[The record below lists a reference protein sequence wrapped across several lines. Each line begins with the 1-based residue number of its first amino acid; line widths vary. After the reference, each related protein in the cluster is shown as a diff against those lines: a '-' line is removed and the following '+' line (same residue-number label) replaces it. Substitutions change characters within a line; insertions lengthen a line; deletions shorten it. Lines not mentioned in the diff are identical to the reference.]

1 MIRQC
6 ATQGD
11 GDDDDQDQDHD
22 NDDVDDDQYIIQ
34 GVIWNKTGKLG
45 LANQGW
51 RIQDTGAP
59 GPLTLHQISGDR
71 IEGVHGNISS
81 TTLAK
86 KGKTTGG
93 REIAKSRL
101 AGTSVVQVYLPPNS
115 SPCAGGGDPIKPVVQ
130 IY

>member
-11 GDDDDQDQDHD
+11 GEDDHD
-22 NDDVDDDQYIIQ
+22 DVIQ
-34 GVIWNKTGKLG
+34 GVIWNKTGNQRM
-45 LANQGW
+45 ANQGW
-51 RIQDTGAP
+51 RIQDS
-59 GPLTLHQISGDR
+59 GPLTLHSKISGDR
-71 IEGVHGNISS
+71 IKGVQGNISR
-81 TTLAK
+81 TARAK
-86 KGKTTGG
+86 KGKTTAG

-115 SPCAGGGDPIKPVVQ
+115 SPCTAGGGDPIKPVVQ